1 MCFVVLESV
10 GYFELYFKKGPQ
22 DLLLVNEVC

>member
-10 GYFELYFKKGPQ
+10 GYFELYYWKDLQ
-22 DLLLVNEVC
+22 DLLLMNEVC